1 MSGEVQSLMAG
12 DRRLYMAVADQMAR
26 RGLGCVMET
35 GYSLDIREVRKKQEK
50 LFLVL
55 THCDADNA
63 AYAFDD
69 YGHGAL
75 VVDDAIAVA
84 ADVAEAAVSAVKAM
98 KKTVTVL

>member
-1 MSGEVQSLMAG
+1 M
-12 DRRLYMAVADQMAR
+12 
-26 RGLGCVMET
+26 
-35 GYSLDIREVRKKQEK
+35 RKKQEK

-84 ADVAEAAVSAVKAM
+84 ADVAEAAASAVKAM